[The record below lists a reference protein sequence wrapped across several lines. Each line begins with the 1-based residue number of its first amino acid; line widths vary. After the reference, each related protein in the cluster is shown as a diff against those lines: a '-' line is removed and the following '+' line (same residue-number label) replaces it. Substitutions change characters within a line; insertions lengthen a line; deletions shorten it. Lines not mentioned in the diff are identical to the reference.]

1 MTRTELQKILR
12 DYNLSPNKRLGQ
24 NFLCDGNTVRRIVE
38 SAGITPDSS
47 VLEIGPG
54 LGALTGGI
62 IETGCALTCVE
73 IDSGMFRFL
82 SDRFSGSAVKL
93 IHADFLK
100 TEIPG
105 NFDIVCA
112 NLPYYCASEILF
124 RCAENYAP
132 TTMCVMLQKEMAE
145 RIISKPGTPDYGA
158 MTIMLSLQ
166 YESSIAFNVNPASFY
181 PSPDVTSSILLMNRN
196 NRYNLD
202 ETEYTTVANLVKAA
216 FWGRRKTLVK
226 CCTSSPH
233 TRFDKAIL
241 LDAMNTLGINDSV
254 RGETLSPSQ
263 YVELARSI
271 ITLQGTSK

>member
-1 MTRTELQKILR
+1 MTRTELHKILR
-12 DYNLSPNKRLGQ
+12 DYQLSPNKRLGQ
-24 NFLCDGNTVRRIVE
+24 NFLCEENTIRRIVE
-38 SAGITPDSS
+38 IAGITHDSS

-54 LGALTGGI
+54 LGALTEGI
-62 IETGCALTCVE
+62 LATGCSMTCIE

-82 SDRFSGSAVKL
+82 SERFAGTAATI

-105 NFDIVCA
+105 TFDVVCA

-124 RCAENYAP
+124 RCAEIYLP
-132 TTMCVMLQKEMAE
+132 STMCVMLQKEMAE
-145 RIISKPGTPDYGA
+145 RIISKPDAPEYGA
-158 MTIMLSLQ
+158 MTIMLSLR
-166 YESSIAFNVNPASFY
+166 YESSISFNVNPASFF
-181 PSPDVTSSILLMNRN
+181 PSPDVTSSILLMKKND
-196 NRYNLD
+196 RYNLN
-202 ETEYTTVANLVKAA
+202 ETEYLTVSNLVKAA

-233 TRFDKAIL
+233 ARIDKSIL
-241 LDAMNTLGINDSV
+241 LDAMRSLGINDSV

-271 ITLQGTSK
+271 LALQGNF